1 MPEQIQNPE
10 AGRKPAIRTMKSD
23 AEELLKSGKPSL
35 AQMIARSPEPFLMN
49 PRGAKLVGGRG
60 AVLATSAL
68 VILGAIG
75 GGLVYLSRTP
85 SSGEKTPQQE
95 APDRTL
101 QRLSPLQAY
110 FATETSRTISVKKQD
125 RPEFLRL
132 MRDAWQE
139 KEREG
144 TVKRLA
150 IRIEDGPYQRF
161 ATPDD
166 FFQMWRITLPPPLA
180 QRLDPNLMVF
190 IHSGSSGNRLGLA
203 VRSGEPDRTFADMLG
218 WESSILA
225 SITPLFFDERP
236 ENITEKFEDRTWRN
250 IDWRYL
256 KLSGEK
262 DLGVG
267 YALFPAGNVFLFTT
281 SKETMETAINRLFAK

>member
-1 MPEQIQNPE
+1 MPEQIQNPDT
-10 AGRKPAIRTMKSD
+10 GRKPAIRTMKSD
-23 AEELLKSGKPSL
+23 LAEFLKSGKPSL
-35 AQMIARSPEPFLMN
+35 AQMIAGSQEPLLMN
-49 PRGAKLVGGRG
+49 PRDAKLVGGRG
-60 AVLATSAL
+60 AILAISAL

-75 GGLVYLSRTP
+75 VGMAYLSRTP
-85 SSGEKTPQQE
+85 SGGRKTPQQE

-101 QRLSPLQAY
+101 QRLTPPPAY
-110 FATETSRTISVKKQD
+110 FATETSRTITVKKQD
-125 RPEFLRL
+125 RAEFLRL
-132 MRDAWQE
+132 MQDAWRE

-161 ATPDD
+161 ATPED
-166 FFQMWRITLPPPLA
+166 FFEMWRIALPSQLA
-180 QRLDPNLMVF
+180 RRLNSNLMVF
-190 IHSGSSGNRLGLA
+190 IHSGASGNRLGLA
-203 VRSGEPDRTFADMLG
+203 VASRDPERTFADVLG

-225 SITPLFFDERP
+225 SVTPLFFDERP

-262 DLGVG
+262 DLGLG
-267 YALFPAGNVFLFTT
+267 YAVFPAGNVLLLAT
-281 SKETMETAINRLFAK
+281 SKETMETAINRLFAR